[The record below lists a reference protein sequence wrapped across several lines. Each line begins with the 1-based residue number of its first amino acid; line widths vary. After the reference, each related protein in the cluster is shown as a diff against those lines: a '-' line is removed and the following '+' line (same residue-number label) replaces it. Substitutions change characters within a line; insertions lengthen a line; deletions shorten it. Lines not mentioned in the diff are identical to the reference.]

1 MPFEKSRGIMNL
13 EGVMSYTRSNEPPLH
28 LARGAVRVMEQS
40 VQIPEPA
47 RVILIDDSSIVLK
60 GLQVA
65 LAKSSRML
73 VAGTAR
79 TEDEAVALLK
89 AHQPDVAVLD
99 VRVGKA
105 SGINLCGVIRQS
117 YPKTAVLFFTAND
130 DKYTLRSAIL
140 AGAQGYLLKG
150 ASQEAIVKGIEI
162 VAAGQAI
169 MDRRLT
175 QQLLAWV
182 RDGTQMAQPDRME
195 NCSRADLQLLSL
207 IAAGKSNKEIA
218 LELNVTLSAVMSR
231 LRAVYKRLKISRR
244 SEAARYFV
252 QWERDSLA
260 HGPF

>member
-1 MPFEKSRGIMNL
+1 
-13 EGVMSYTRSNEPPLH
+13 MSGYEAPVQQIQRV
-28 LARGAVRVMEQS
+28 VRVMEQS
-40 VQIPEPA
+40 IQIREPP
-47 RVILIDDSSIVLK
+47 RVALIDHSSIVLER
-60 GLQVA
+60 LQAA
-65 LAKSSRML
+65 LSKSSRIL

-79 TEDEAVALLK
+79 TEGEAVTLLK
-89 AHQPDVAVLD
+89 TCQPDVVVLD
-99 VRVGKA
+99 VRVGRA
-105 SGINLCGVIRQS
+105 SGITLCGAIRET

-150 ASQEAIVKGIEI
+150 ASQEAIVKSIEI
-162 VAAGQAI
+162 VAAGKAI

-175 QQLLAWV
+175 QQVLAWV
-182 RDGTQMAQPDRME
+182 RDGKRIALHDRIE
-195 NCSRADLQLLSL
+195 DCSRAELQLLSL

-218 LELNVTLSAVMSR
+218 RELNVTLGAVMAR